1 MGMLNSFQRQERPI
15 YYYKLN
21 ENYNG
26 PLPAMFEG
34 INLTKV
40 WTGFDRKQ
48 DRLNHYL
55 RTYRNVNGILD
66 LKIEDMNKKQYTNT
80 ETDYTK
86 QRILYTRDVLCTYRR
101 KNLEEIARNWGLETK
116 NKRDPFL
123 IDEIVKEQE
132 KYSEFQENAKK
143 EKVKKK
149 EKILAVLDNNL

>member
-1 MGMLNSFQRQERPI
+1 MGMLNSFQRQEKPV

-26 PLPAMFEG
+26 SLPAMFES

-48 DRLNHYL
+48 DKLTKYL
-55 RTYRNVNGILD
+55 RTYKNVNGIMD
-66 LKIEDMNKKQYTNT
+66 LKIEDLNKKQYSNT

-86 QRILYTRDVLCTYRR
+86 KRVLYSRDALCTYRR
-101 KNLEEIARNWGLETK
+101 KNLEEIARTWGLETK

-132 KYSEFQENAKK
+132 HYTEFHENLKK
-143 EKVKKK
+143 EKKKVT
-149 EKILAVLDNNL
+149 ENNDIIS